1 MDLGMAGAAIARFC
15 IYFTEPAAFTLAI
28 PGAAETSGERR
39 MEAIK
44 TKGEVKNS
52 MVKVQGALRG
62 VNGEGR
68 GI

>member
-1 MDLGMAGAAIARFC
+1 MAGAAIARFC